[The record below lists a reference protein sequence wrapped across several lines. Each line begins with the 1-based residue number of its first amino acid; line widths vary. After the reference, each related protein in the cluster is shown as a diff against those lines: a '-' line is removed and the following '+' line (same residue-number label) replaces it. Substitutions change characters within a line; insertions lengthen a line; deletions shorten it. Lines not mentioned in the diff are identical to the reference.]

1 MLSRAATNRRCNL
14 RLDGERQRCIRRA
27 LKRRANR
34 REIIGL
40 FFFSPRRRQKL
51 PVRYVRR
58 IAECRDESRMHP
70 QRTANCL
77 IKSLIIEKQ

>member
-1 MLSRAATNRRCNL
+1 MLSRAATNRRRNL

-40 FFFSPRRRQKL
+40 FFSPRRRQKL

-77 IKSLIIEKQ
+77 IKSVIIEKQ

>member
-14 RLDGERQRCIRRA
+14 RLDGQRQRCIRRA

-40 FFFSPRRRQKL
+40 FFFHRDVDRNC
-51 PVRYVRR
+51 RYVRR
-58 IAECRDESRMHP
+58 IAECRDESRVDP

-77 IKSLIIEKQ
+77 IKSVIIEKR